1 MFRRHGRSSRKAAVT
16 QSHSLIQFIFL
27 LVGATDK
34 FVEDHTNSIDGIIE
48 TLVAIRSFEGLN
60 AAVVGKLRAGGSDT
74 GSQSDS
80 EIK

>member
-1 MFRRHGRSSRKAAVT
+1 
-16 QSHSLIQFIFL
+16 
-27 LVGATDK
+27 
-34 FVEDHTNSIDGIIE
+34 VEDHTNSIDGIIE